1 MKKENEKIISILLC
15 LFPFIILFTLT
26 QHFFMDCYL
35 LSWMFDRCYLYLWML
50 AILLPSYGMKRLGFA
65 VSYFNF
71 FSILLGQLFGKNFRI
86 FITPLATPEA
96 GAHQLSALLGHE
108 EFVVWITSFIGML
121 ALYTVFYLVKIIIK
135 SLNPSEI
142 RAIKNTGLLI
152 RSTD

>member
-35 LSWMFDRCYLYLWML
+35 LGWMYDRCYLYLWAL
-50 AILLPSYGMKRLGFA
+50 AILLPSCGMKRLGFA
-65 VSYFNF
+65 VSYSAF
-71 FSILLGQLFGKNFRI
+71 FSIILGQFFGKNIRF
-86 FITPLATPEA
+86 FIMPLAAPEVL
-96 GAHQLSALLGHE
+96 AHRLFAPLGRA
-108 EFVVWITSFIGML
+108 EFVVWITAFTGLMI
-121 ALYTVFYLVKIIIK
+121 LYVVFCLVKISK